1 MAAAG
6 AFVAAY
12 GGYIAAAASAV
23 TAYTSYS
30 AAKAQEE
37 QQEAYNEALIKET
50 ARQYQEL
57 DAVENDAIAEEHKES
72 LQAQRD
78 YLKARSSVLLA
89 ASVTGTYG
97 NSVNTAIE
105 DLNTGLGQ
113 RLSEIT
119 QKRESKLDQIDRQAD
134 NIQAQTT
141 ASMDNSIKQPA
152 WYSALSSGLST
163 YAATS
168 GVTDKISNA
177 YQLKGR

>member
-1 MAAAG
+1 MASVG

-12 GGYIAAAASAV
+12 GGYIAAASAAT
-23 TAYTSYS
+23 TAVMSYS
-30 AAKAQEE
+30 QAKAQED
-37 QQEAYNEALIKET
+37 QQEAYNEALVKET
-50 ARQYQEL
+50 ARQYQQL
-57 DAVENDAIAEEHKES
+57 DAVENDAIMEEHTES

-113 RLSEIT
+113 RMSEIT
-119 QKRESKLDQIDRQAD
+119 QKREATLDQVDRQAE
-134 NIQAQTT
+134 NIQAQTSSSFDKT
-141 ASMDNSIKQPA
+141 IKQPA

-168 GVTDKISNA
+168 GVTDKITNA
-177 YQLKGR
+177 YQLKGS